1 MRKFIIALIFLCTF
15 LFIVTRLT
23 EVEQILATFQKAN
36 WIVLLVAF
44 GIQLLWL
51 VNLAFSFKSIYRLLG
66 VKESLLRMIRL
77 VAAAAFVNIVTPSMG
92 MGGMAFLIADGQKRN
107 HPSSRVTAGAAMYI
121 LYEYWAVLVILSVG
135 LSVLIRRN
143 QLTTGEIITS
153 SVLSI
158 MAVGLAGV
166 LYLGMRSPSRLGT
179 TLGWLVALVNKL
191 ARPFMRRDVLQ
202 VERAHN
208 FAEDIG
214 NGLKQ
219 ARRSRKGL
227 FIPFGFALSSK
238 ILMIGILMLVF
249 IAFGEPFSPEVLIAG
264 YSIGY
269 LFTIVAITPSGIGFA
284 EGALM
289 LTLNSLRIPLATAT
303 IIALAYRGVT
313 YWLPLVYGMIAFRWV
328 SQEPALQSST
338 SAVVEHSSS
347 HK

>member
-1 MRKFIIALIFLCTF
+1 MRKFIIALIFLCAL
-15 LFIVTRLT
+15 LFIVSRLT
-23 EVEQILATFQKAN
+23 EVEQVLATFQKAN

-51 VNLAFSFKSIYRLLG
+51 VNLACSFKSIYRLLG

-107 HPSSRVTAGAAMYI
+107 HPSSRVTTGAAMYI
-121 LYEYWAVLVILSVG
+121 LYEYWAVLVILAVG

-153 SVLSI
+153 CVLSI
-158 MAVGLAGV
+158 MAVGLAGI

-179 TLGWLVALVNKL
+179 TLAWLAALVNKL
-191 ARPFMRRDVLQ
+191 AHLFTRRDWLQ
-202 VERAHN
+202 VERAYT

-227 FIPFGFALSSK
+227 LIPFGFALSSK

-249 IAFGEPFSPEVLIAG
+249 IAFGEPYSPEVLIAG

-328 SQEPALQSST
+328 SREPALQSTKS
-338 SAVVEHSSS
+338 VVAKHLSSQQ
-347 HK
+347 